1 MAGFFTFVA
10 LHAEAIGLADWSLL
24 LFEFGSIVVGTRL
37 VFAKLPDRVPPYRL
51 GAVALG
57 LTAVGI
63 AIAGLVPTITG
74 LFVGAAI
81 MAVGVAFTTPAF
93 FSAVLS
99 RTAPTERG
107 AAMATMSVAID
118 LSFGAGPMVLGF
130 VAAAGGIPA
139 AFLAGAGLAAAGAVS
154 VVLAS
159 RRARVVT
166 AS

>member
-1 MAGFFTFVA
+1 MAGFFTFAA

-24 LFEFGSIVVGTRL
+24 LFEFGLIVVGTRL
-37 VFAKLPDRVPPYRL
+37 AFAKLPDRVPPYRL
-51 GAVALG
+51 GTVALG
-57 LTAVGI
+57 LTSVGI

-139 AFLAGAGLAAAGAVS
+139 AFLAGAGLAATGAVS

-166 AS
+166 AT